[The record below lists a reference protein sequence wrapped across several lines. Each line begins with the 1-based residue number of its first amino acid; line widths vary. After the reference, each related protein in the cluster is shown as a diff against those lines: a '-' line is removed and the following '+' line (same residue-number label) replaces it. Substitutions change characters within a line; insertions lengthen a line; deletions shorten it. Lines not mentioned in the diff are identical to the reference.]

1 MTGARPIRRMEP
13 ITDHMRNVSL
23 SHRAAEAA
31 MASARTDESGGA
43 VDGSGRPAMITQ
55 ATESGAATTAA
66 KSGSTGKDK
75 VTDGVR

>member
-1 MTGARPIRRMEP
+1 MEP

-31 MASARTDESGGA
+31 MAESGGGA
-43 VDGSGRPAMITQ
+43 ADGSARPPMISE
-55 ATESGAATTAA
+55 ATELGAAKTAA

-75 VTDGVR
+75 VTER